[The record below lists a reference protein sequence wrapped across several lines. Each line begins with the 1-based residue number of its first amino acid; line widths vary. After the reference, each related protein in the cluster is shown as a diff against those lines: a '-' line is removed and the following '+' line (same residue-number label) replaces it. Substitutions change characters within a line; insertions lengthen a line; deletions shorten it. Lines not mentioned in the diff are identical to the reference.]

1 MLLRDPSLEKFVLR
15 AERQGYSG
23 DALLQNATKRAEA
36 SELSRL
42 QSRALERARGL
53 ATRGL
58 PFSENN
64 SYFSYVQPALGKTA
78 ESLPPSMRGLYP
90 QPNELPPGYLRNG
103 VTRGTRISQ
112 LSAYLNHE
120 KYPEFYVRNFSRAY
134 PMPLAAHS
142 NIANKTLPVTATV
155 STAFTVPGGSYCVI
169 APTPDHPENV
179 PYVSMMIT
187 PDNSGPNPPTV
198 RTLTLGSWFGNISPQ
213 GLCGASPTTGNVDD
227 RSLQFK
233 AGVSEISMSV
243 AYNATASIGYLD
255 PYTTLDY
262 GKALGY
268 VRTKPA
274 SFDPAVDRAPYSS
287 EASDWPYTTTRN
299 FINFSDM
306 MNNAV
311 RQSLVGS
318 TRQSSISFRQ
328 IIKPVGHS
336 FNPAVAVG
344 SMSADE
350 LNRIGWPTNTPLS
363 NSVSANLAGD
373 MAIFGQGL
381 YLIDNSN
388 STTAVAV
395 EMSMD
400 MHYRVRVDNQAPA
413 VYMMADDRSTPKHSI
428 TWEPSTAMAG
438 GRTAAVE
445 QSHRANAT
453 SASAPLPK
461 PITPAASAIK
471 GDSLPSSSS
480 SNTSFLEKIPV
491 VGKGVGK
498 AAGGLE
504 RAFTKGD
511 DVGEL
516 LGGLGD
522 FALGTLDAMGSLF
535 SFFD

>member
-1 MLLRDPSLEKFVLR
+1 M
-15 AERQGYSG
+15 
-23 DALLQNATKRAEA
+23 KRAEA
-36 SELSRL
+36 SELSRV

-78 ESLPPSMRGLYP
+78 ESLPPSMRGFYP
-90 QPNELPPGYLRNG
+90 PPHQLPPGYSRTG
-103 VTRGTRISQ
+103 VTQGTRVSQ
-112 LSAYLNHE
+112 LGAYLNHE

-134 PMPLAAHS
+134 PMPLAANT
-142 NIANKTLPVTATV
+142 NIANKTLPITATV
-155 STAFTVPGGSYCVI
+155 STAFTVPGGAYCII

-179 PYVSMMIT
+179 PYVMMMIT
-187 PDNSGPNPPTV
+187 AGSTNSSNLV
-198 RTLTLGSWFGNISPQ
+198 LGSWFGNISPQ
-213 GLCGASPTTGNVDD
+213 GLCGASPSSGNVDD

-233 AGVSEISMSV
+233 AGVSEISLSV
-243 AYNATASIGYLD
+243 AYNAAAAIGYLD
-255 PYTTLDY
+255 PFTTLEY

-268 VRTKPA
+268 VRTKLP
-274 SFDPAVDRAPYSS
+274 SEDPAFGRFPQSS
-287 EASDWPYTTTRN
+287 ESSDWPYTTTRN

-318 TRQSSISFRQ
+318 TRQSSMTFRQ
-328 IIKPVGHS
+328 ILKPIGHC
-336 FNPAVAVG
+336 FNPAVGLGVTQPA
-344 SMSADE
+344 A
-350 LNRIGWPTNTPLS
+350 LNRIGWPSNTPMS
-363 NSVSANLAGD
+363 NSPPDGPDKIQAGD
-373 MAIFGQGL
+373 LAIFGQGL

-388 STTAVAV
+388 STTSVAV
-395 EMSMD
+395 EMFMD

-438 GRTAAVE
+438 GRTSAVE

-461 PITPAASAIK
+461 PITPSATAIK